1 MVILQRWQDQAFGLL
16 EKRIW
21 KVYKM
26 AQKNDNKNL
35 DTFLWVGVSAR
46 GKKMEGEFS
55 GSSIALVKAQLRKQG
70 ITPSK
75 VKRKPKPLFG
85 IKSVQKV
92 TPKDIALITRQIAT
106 MLMAGVPLIQSIE
119 MIGSGAQNKSV
130 AKLME
135 SIGDDVKAGMP
146 LSQSLRKHPRYFDDL
161 YCDLVA
167 SGEQSGALDK
177 IFDRVALYKEKA
189 EALKS
194 KIKKAM
200 FYPIAVLVVAL
211 IVTSILLIFV
221 VPQFQDIFNGFGA
234 ELPAFTLMVIG
245 ISEFMQE
252 YWWMMLIAI
261 IVVGYAYKEA
271 LLKSKKLRD
280 ANDRAILKL
289 PVIGMI
295 LNKAAVARYAR
306 TLSTTFAAGV
316 PLVDALDS
324 AAGASGNAVY
334 RYAILE
340 IKAEVSSGNL
350 MNWAMKNSNIFPDM
364 VVQMVA
370 IGEESGS
377 LDGMLAKVATIYE
390 QEVDDAV
397 DGLSSLLEPL
407 IMAVLGVLVGG
418 LIVAM
423 YLPIFQLGSVV

>member
-1 MVILQRWQDQAFGLL
+1 
-16 EKRIW
+16 
-21 KVYKM
+21 M

-35 DTFLWVGVSAR
+35 DTFLWIGVSAR
-46 GKKMEGEFS
+46 GKKMEGELS

-85 IKSVQKV
+85 IKSVQKI
-92 TPKDIALITRQIAT
+92 TAKDIALITRQIAT

-119 MIGSGAQNKSV
+119 MIGSGAKNKSV

-252 YWWMMLIAI
+252 YWWMMLIAVI
-261 IVVGYAYKEA
+261 ATGFAYKEA

>member
-1 MVILQRWQDQAFGLL
+1 MTKKKE
-16 EKRIW
+16 EKG
-21 KVYKM
+21 
-26 AQKNDNKNL
+26 L
-35 DTFLWVGVSAR
+35 DTFQWVGVSAR
-46 GKKMEGEFS
+46 GKRLEGELTA
-55 GSSIALVKAQLRKQG
+55 SSIALVKAQLRKQG

-85 IKSVQKV
+85 IENKQKI
-92 TPKDIALITRQIAT
+92 TPKDIALVTRQIAT

-119 MIGSGAQNKSV
+119 MIGSGSTNKSIG
-130 AKLME
+130 KLMKT
-135 SIGDDVKAGMP
+135 IGDEVKAGQP
-146 LSQSLRKHPRYFDDL
+146 LSASLRKHPRYFDDL

-177 IFDRVALYKEKA
+177 IFDRVAIYKEKS

-200 FYPIAVLVVAL
+200 FYPISVLVIAG

-221 VPQFQDIFNGFGA
+221 VPQFQDIFAGFGA
-234 ELPAFTLMVIG
+234 ELPPFTLFVIG
-245 ISEFMQE
+245 ISDFMQA
-252 YWWMMLIAI
+252 YWWIILIAMFAF
-261 IVVGYAYKEA
+261 GYAFKEA
-271 LLKSKKLRD
+271 KLRSLKLRD
-280 ANDRAILKL
+280 ATDRAILKL

-334 RYAILE
+334 RYAILD
-340 IKAEVSSGNL
+340 IKAEVSSGNQ
-350 MNWAMKNSNIFPDM
+350 MNWAMRNSKIFPDM
-364 VVQMVA
+364 VIQMVA

-418 LIVAM
+418 LIIAM
-423 YLPIFQLGSVV
+423 YLPIFQLGSVI

>member
-1 MVILQRWQDQAFGLL
+1 M
-16 EKRIW
+16 
-21 KVYKM
+21 
-26 AQKNDNKNL
+26 
-35 DTFLWVGVSAR
+35 
-46 GKKMEGEFS
+46 
-55 GSSIALVKAQLRKQG
+55 ALVKAQLRKQG

-75 VKRKPKPLFG
+75 VKRKAKPLFG
-85 IKSVQKV
+85 TRIQKI

-119 MIGSGAQNKSV
+119 MIGSGAQNKSIT
-130 AKLME
+130 KLME
-135 SIGDDVKAGMP
+135 SIGDDVRAGVP

-221 VPQFQDIFNGFGA
+221 VPQFQDIFSGFGA
-234 ELPAFTLMVIG
+234 ELPAFTLIVIS

-252 YWWMMLIAI
+252 YWWIILIAI
-261 IVVGYAYKEA
+261 IATGFIYKEA

-340 IKAEVSSGNL
+340 IKAEVSSGNQ
-350 MNWAMKNSNIFPDM
+350 MNWAMRNSKIFPDM

-423 YLPIFQLGSVV
+423 YLPIFQLGSVI

>member
-1 MVILQRWQDQAFGLL
+1 MTKQQNNQS
-16 EKRIW
+16 
-21 KVYKM
+21 
-26 AQKNDNKNL
+26 L
-35 DTFLWVGVSAR
+35 DTFQWIGVNSR
-46 GKKMEGEFS
+46 GKKLEGELS
-55 GSSIALVKAQLRKQG
+55 GQSIALVKAQLRKQG

-75 VKRKPKPLFG
+75 VKRKAKPLFG
-85 IKSVQKV
+85 SRVQKI

-106 MLMAGVPLIQSIE
+106 MLLAGVPLIQSIE
-119 MIGSGAQNKSV
+119 MIGSGAKNKSV

-135 SIGDDVKAGMP
+135 SIGDDVKSGMP

-200 FYPIAVLVVAL
+200 FYPIAVLVVAV

-245 ISEFMQE
+245 ISDFMQE

-261 IVVGYAYKEA
+261 IAAGYAYKEA
-271 LLKSKKLRD
+271 LLRSKKLRD

-350 MNWAMKNSNIFPDM
+350 MNWAMKNSKIFPDM

-423 YLPIFQLGSVV
+423 YLPIFQLGSVI

>member
-1 MVILQRWQDQAFGLL
+1 MFRSIMSKKQERKG
-16 EKRIW
+16 
-21 KVYKM
+21 
-26 AQKNDNKNL
+26 L
-35 DTFLWVGVSAR
+35 DTFSWIGVSAR
-46 GKKMEGEFS
+46 GKRLEGELTGNS
-55 GSSIALVKAQLRKQG
+55 VALVKAQLRKQG

-75 VKRKPKPLFG
+75 VKRKAKPLFG
-85 IKSVQKV
+85 IQSVQKI

-119 MIGSGAQNKSV
+119 MIGSGSTNKSV
-130 AKLME
+130 TKLME
-135 SIGDDVKAGMP
+135 TIGDEVKAGQP
-146 LSQSLRKHPRYFDDL
+146 LNQALRKHPRYFDDL

-177 IFDRVALYKEKA
+177 IFDRVALYKEKS

-200 FYPIAVLVVAL
+200 FYPIAVLIVAL

-221 VPQFQDIFNGFGA
+221 VPQFQDIFEGFGA
-234 ELPAFTLMVIG
+234 QLPAFTLFVIG

-252 YWWMMLIAI
+252 YWWVALIT
-261 IVVGYAYKEA
+261 IVAAGWAFKEA
-271 LLKSKKLRD
+271 KLRSLKLRD
-280 ANDRAILKL
+280 ATDRTILKL

-334 RYAILE
+334 RYAILD
-340 IKAEVSSGNL
+340 IKAEVSSGNQ
-350 MNWAMKNSNIFPDM
+350 MNWAMRNSKIFPDM
-364 VVQMVA
+364 VIQMVA

-418 LIVAM
+418 LIIAM
-423 YLPIFQLGSVV
+423 YLPIFQLGAVV

>member
-1 MVILQRWQDQAFGLL
+1 MAKQQQAN
-16 EKRIW
+16 
-21 KVYKM
+21 
-26 AQKNDNKNL
+26 QL
-35 DTFLWVGVSAR
+35 DTFQWVGVSTR
-46 GKKMEGEFS
+46 GKKLEGELT
-55 GSSIALVKAQLRKQG
+55 GTSIALVKAQLRKQG

-85 IKSVQKV
+85 ISGEKKI
-92 TPKDIALITRQIAT
+92 TAKDIAMFTRQLAT
-106 MLMAGVPLIQSIE
+106 MLLAGVSLVQAID
-119 MIGSGAQNKSV
+119 MIADGSENKSV
-130 AKLME
+130 KNLLRN
-135 SIGDDVKAGMP
+135 IGEEVKAGQP
-146 LSQSLRKHPRYFDDL
+146 LSAALKKHPKYFDDL

-167 SGEQSGALDK
+167 SGEQSGALDR

-200 FYPIAVLVVAL
+200 FYPVAVIVVAI

-221 VPQFQDIFNGFGA
+221 VPQFQDIFAGFGA
-234 ELPAFTLMVIG
+234 ELPAFTLMVIA
-245 ISEFMQE
+245 ISNFLQE
-252 YWWMMLIAI
+252 YWWLGLLI
-261 IVVGYAYKEA
+261 IVGGGYIFKHIHQKN
-271 LLKSKKLRD
+271 KSFRD
-280 ANDRAILKL
+280 NVDRFILKI
-289 PVIGMI
+289 PIVGMI

-334 RYAILE
+334 RDAILD
-340 IKAEVSSGNL
+340 IKAEVSSGNP
-350 MNWAMKNSNIFPDM
+350 MNWAMRNSNIFPDM
-364 VVQMVA
+364 VIQMVA

-377 LDGMLAKVATIYE
+377 LDDMLAKVATIYE

-407 IMAVLGVLVGG
+407 IMAVLGVLIGG
-418 LIVAM
+418 LIIAM
-423 YLPIFQLGSVV
+423 YLPIFQLGQVV

>member
-1 MVILQRWQDQAFGLL
+1 
-16 EKRIW
+16 
-21 KVYKM
+21 M

-423 YLPIFQLGSVV
+423 YLPIFQLGSVI

>member
-1 MVILQRWQDQAFGLL
+1 
-16 EKRIW
+16 
-21 KVYKM
+21 
-26 AQKNDNKNL
+26 
-35 DTFLWVGVSAR
+35 
-46 GKKMEGEFS
+46 MEGELS

-130 AKLME
+130 SKLME

>member
-1 MVILQRWQDQAFGLL
+1 MSKQTEHKKI
-16 EKRIW
+16 
-21 KVYKM
+21 
-26 AQKNDNKNL
+26 
-35 DTFLWVGVSAR
+35 DTFQWVGVSVR
-46 GKKMEGEFS
+46 GKKLEGELS
-55 GSSIALVKAQLRKQG
+55 GESIALVKAQLRKQG

-85 IKSVQKV
+85 TRVQKI
-92 TPKDIALITRQIAT
+92 TAKDIALITRQIAT
-106 MLMAGVPLIQSIE
+106 MLVAGVPLIQTIE
-119 MIGSGAQNKSV
+119 MIASGAKNKSV
-130 AKLME
+130 TKLME
-135 SIGDDVKAGMP
+135 GIGDEVKAGVP
-146 LSQSLRKHPRYFDDL
+146 LSQALRKHPRYFDDL

-261 IVVGYAYKEA
+261 VAAGYAYKEA

-350 MNWAMKNSNIFPDM
+350 MNWAMKNSKIFPDM

-423 YLPIFQLGSVV
+423 YLPIFQLGSVI

>member
-1 MVILQRWQDQAFGLL
+1 MAKQQ
-16 EKRIW
+16 EK
-21 KVYKM
+21 KG
-26 AQKNDNKNL
+26 Q
-35 DTFLWVGVSAR
+35 DTFVWVGVSAR
-46 GKKMEGEFS
+46 GKKLEGELT
-55 GSSIALVKAQLRKQG
+55 GNSIALVKAQLRKQG

-85 IKSVQKV
+85 TRLQKI
-92 TPKDIALITRQIAT
+92 TPKDIAMVTRQIAT

-119 MIGSGAQNKSV
+119 MIGTGATNKSLG
-130 AKLME
+130 KLME
-135 SIGDDVKAGMP
+135 TIADEVKAGQP
-146 LSQSLRKHPRYFDDL
+146 LSTALRKHPRYFDDL

-167 SGEQSGALDK
+167 SGEQSGALDR
-177 IFDRVALYKEKA
+177 IFDRVALYKEKS

-200 FYPIAVLVVAL
+200 FYPTAVLVIAL

-221 VPQFQDIFNGFGA
+221 VPQFQDIFAGFGA
-234 ELPAFTLMVIG
+234 ELPAFTLLVIA

-252 YWWMMLIAI
+252 YWWVIALIIAAFSY
-261 IVVGYAYKEA
+261 GYKEA
-271 LLKSKKLRD
+271 LLKSQKLRD
-280 ANDRAILKL
+280 ATDRLILKL

-334 RYAILE
+334 RYAILD
-340 IKAEVSSGNL
+340 IKVEVSSGNQ
-350 MNWAMKNSNIFPDM
+350 MNWAMRNSKIFPDM
-364 VVQMVA
+364 VIQMVA

-407 IMAVLGVLVGG
+407 IMAVLGVLIGG
-418 LIVAM
+418 LIIAM
-423 YLPIFQLGSVV
+423 YLPIFQLGAVI

>member
-1 MVILQRWQDQAFGLL
+1 MAKQKQTINQL
-16 EKRIW
+16 E
-21 KVYKM
+21 
-26 AQKNDNKNL
+26 
-35 DTFLWVGVSAR
+35 TFEWVGVSSR
-46 GKKMEGEFS
+46 GKKLEGEMN
-55 GSSIALVKAQLRKQG
+55 GSSVALVKAQLRKQG

-75 VKRKPKPLFG
+75 VKKKPKPLFG
-85 IKSVQKV
+85 GGQKRI
-92 TPKDIALITRQIAT
+92 TPKDIAMLTRQIAT
-106 MLMAGVPLIQSIE
+106 MLLAGVSLVQSID
-119 MIGSGAQNKSV
+119 MIADGSENKS
-130 AKLME
+130 LQ
-135 SIGDDVKAGMP
+135 SLLRTIGDEIKAGQP
-146 LSQSLRKHPRYFDDL
+146 LSTALRKHPKYFDDL

-167 SGEQSGALDK
+167 SGEQSGALDR

-200 FYPIAVLVVAL
+200 FYPIAVIVVAA

-221 VPQFQDIFNGFGA
+221 VPQFQQIFEGFGA
-234 ELPAFTLMVIG
+234 ELPAFTLFVIK
-245 ISEFMQE
+245 ISEFMQS
-252 YWWMMLIAI
+252 YWWIAVI
-261 IVVGYAYKEA
+261 AIVVGGYLFKQARMNNKQFSD
-271 LLKSKKLRD
+271 KVD
-280 ANDRAILKL
+280 AAILKL

-334 RYAILE
+334 RDAILD
-340 IKAEVSSGNL
+340 IKTEVSSGNP
-350 MNWAMKNSNIFPDM
+350 MNWAMRNSNIFPDM
-364 VVQMVA
+364 VIQMVA

-377 LDGMLAKVATIYE
+377 LDDMLAKVATIYE

-407 IMAVLGVLVGG
+407 IMAVLGVLIGG
-418 LIVAM
+418 LIIAM
-423 YLPIFQLGSVV
+423 YLPIFQLGQVVGG

>member
-1 MVILQRWQDQAFGLL
+1 MIVKK
-16 EKRIW
+16 EN
-21 KVYKM
+21 
-26 AQKNDNKNL
+26 NDIS
-35 DTFLWVGVSAR
+35 TFEWVGVSAR
-46 GKKMEGEFS
+46 GKKLEGELS
-55 GSSIALVKAQLRKQG
+55 GQSIALVKAQLRKQG
-70 ITPSK
+70 IIPSK
-75 VKRKPKPLFG
+75 VKRKAKPLFG
-85 IKSVQKV
+85 ARVQKI
-92 TPKDIALITRQIAT
+92 TAKDIALITRQIAT
-106 MLMAGVPLIQSIE
+106 MLMAGVPLIQSVE
-119 MIGSGAQNKSV
+119 MIGSGSKNKSV

-135 SIGDDVKAGMP
+135 GIGDDIKAGIP

-221 VPQFQDIFNGFGA
+221 VPQFQDIFSGFGA

-252 YWWMMLIAI
+252 NWWIILIAI
-261 IVVGYAYKEA
+261 VAAGFAYKEA

-340 IKAEVSSGNL
+340 IKAEVSSGNQ
-350 MNWAMKNSNIFPDM
+350 MNWAMRNSKIFPDM

-377 LDGMLAKVATIYE
+377 LDSMLAKVATIYE

-423 YLPIFQLGSVV
+423 YLPIFQLGSVI

>member
-1 MVILQRWQDQAFGLL
+1 M
-16 EKRIW
+16 
-21 KVYKM
+21 
-26 AQKNDNKNL
+26 KNKDNKNL

-46 GKKMEGEFS
+46 GKRLEGELT
-55 GSSIALVKAQLRKQG
+55 GSSIAIVKAQLRKQG

-85 IKSVQKV
+85 IQSVQKV
-92 TPKDIALITRQIAT
+92 TPKDIALVTRQIAT
-106 MLMAGVPLIQSIE
+106 MLIAGVPLIQAIE
-119 MIGSGAQNKSV
+119 MISTGSTNKSV

-135 SIGDDVKAGMP
+135 AIADEVKAGQP
-146 LSQSLRKHPRYFDDL
+146 LSTALRKHPRYFDDL

-167 SGEQSGALDK
+167 SGEQSGALDR
-177 IFDRVALYKEKA
+177 IFDRVAIYKEKS

-200 FYPIAVLVVAL
+200 FYPIAVLVIAL

-234 ELPAFTLMVIG
+234 ELPAFTLFVIG

-261 IVVGYAYKEA
+261 IGAGWLFKEA
-271 LLKSKKLRD
+271 KLRSLKLRD
-280 ANDRAILKL
+280 ATDRAILKL

-334 RYAILE
+334 RYAILD
-340 IKAEVSSGNL
+340 IKTEVSSGNQ
-350 MNWAMKNSNIFPDM
+350 MNWAMRNSKIFPDM
-364 VVQMVA
+364 VIQMVA

-418 LIVAM
+418 LIIAM
-423 YLPIFQLGSVV
+423 YLPIFQLGSVI